1 MGEGQATAMQQTINN
16 LKLEEITPVWRDN
29 YVAIALS
36 SSNEYVPYLS
46 VCLES
51 LKENSSENNNYD
63 IVIFEDSITDY
74 NKNLLKKI
82 IEQKNI
88 SLRFTTPPHIF
99 HKSHTYGHVSK
110 ETYFKLTIPLIM
122 KKYPKVLFLDSDM
135 IIENDVAELYK
146 TDLGDYALGA
156 CICCLWN
163 GLIHLHKELL
173 KYHTEALRIKEN
185 GIYIQGGVLLINIP
199 EWIKNNYAEKI
210 ISEVSIKKYKCADQG
225 ALNYILQGKIKTIDN
240 KWNFETPQRIFS
252 YAIKCMSSD
261 IKTLWEQ
268 AAQNPYIIHYSGQ
281 SKPWVLPDE
290 DLAYKFWSY
299 ARKSIFY
306 EQILYSYMNNKIKTN
321 EFRLYCYQNY
331 RLIILKY
338 WVYKILAKLSRGNS
352 QMRLW
357 QKRISY
363 KKKLEAAKEFKL
375 KKGSI

>member
-16 LKLEEITPVWRDN
+16 LKLEEIAPVWQDN

-51 LKENSSENNNYD
+51 LKEHTSENNNYD

-74 NKNLLKKI
+74 NKDLLKKI

-99 HKSHTYGHVSK
+99 DKSHTYGHVSK

-122 KKYPKVLFLDSDM
+122 KKYQKVLFLDSDM

-173 KYHTEALRIKEN
+173 KYHTEELGIKEN

-199 EWIKNNYAEKI
+199 KWIQNNYAEKI
-210 ISEVSIKKYKCADQG
+210 ISEVCTKVYHCADQG
-225 ALNYILQGKIKTIDN
+225 AINYILNGDIKVIDS
-240 KWNFETPQRIFS
+240 KWNYETAQKNFS
-252 YAIKCMSSD
+252 DAISNITD
-261 IKTLWEQ
+261 EIKAVWEK
-268 AAQNPYIIHYSGQ
+268 ARVAPYIIHYSGHY
-281 SKPWVLPDE
+281 KPWIFPNE
-290 DLAYKFWSY
+290 DLAYRFWIY
-299 ARKSIFY
+299 ARKSVFY
-306 EQILYSYMNNKIKTN
+306 EQILYTFINQKDRQS
-321 EFRLYCYQNY
+321 ELRLLCYKNY
-331 RLIILKY
+331 KSIILKY
-338 WVYKILAKLSRGNS
+338 WMYKLLYRITYGNKKEHY
-352 QMRLW
+352 R
-357 QKRISY
+357 KRRVMY
-363 KKKLEAAKEFKL
+363 KRKIDTAKEL
-375 KKGSI
+375 QNSL